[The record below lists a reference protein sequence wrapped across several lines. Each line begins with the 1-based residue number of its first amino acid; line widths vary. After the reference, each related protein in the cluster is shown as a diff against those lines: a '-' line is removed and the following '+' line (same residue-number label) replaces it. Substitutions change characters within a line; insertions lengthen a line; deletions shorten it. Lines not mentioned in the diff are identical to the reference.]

1 MPCVVQLPDRKVIF
15 FAKWLVRQFA
25 PADQQIG
32 MHWHRYHPETLPSMI
47 DTTLTPKPI
56 AQKFTLVYL
65 HFENLNETVALLQQ
79 LKREHFVLYSPNV
92 KIETQHRNVY
102 IYPLSKS
109 GFRYH
114 LQSCRR
120 VICNTGFELITE
132 AIHLGLPVLTK
143 PLQGQYEQM
152 ANAKALKQ
160 LQLASVVR
168 NIGVLTLDKF
178 VSLEQQSPQQHYPDV
193 AAALANY
200 CVQQLDVAITHRQ
213 AKESRIQLSE
223 QLWNGQNVNQRFTSN
238 EFHPIQSQKMIAA

>member
-1 MPCVVQLPDRKVIF
+1 VAWATRFKRTPSLALGHQYALCGSAPRPQGDF

-65 HFENLNETVALLQQ
+65 HFENLNDTVALLQQ

-152 ANAKALKQ
+152 PMQRRSSNFSLP
-160 LQLASVVR
+160 LLFVTSV
-168 NIGVLTLDKF
+168 
-178 VSLEQQSPQQHYPDV
+178 
-193 AAALANY
+193 
-200 CVQQLDVAITHRQ
+200 C
-213 AKESRIQLSE
+213 
-223 QLWNGQNVNQRFTSN
+223 
-238 EFHPIQSQKMIAA
+238 